1 MTNTTRRR
9 IRNSTIPLRMLLLLL
24 LLLLLV
30 LAADTIPILFATA
43 AALDIDADAAVN
55 GSAGTMNTAIVTMTT
70 DMGNPY
76 DFNSH
81 TNSFLVNS
89 RRLLNQKKKTK
100 VDIHVNATT
109 TKKPPPENDWFFPL
123 LLSCLAG
130 ASTCAGAAVVFCV
143 PASTIRHAMAGSL
156 SFAASVMITVSIV
169 SILPEVMTGLVEYR
183 TTTTTTATAT
193 DTTMDTAYPILH
205 TDLLVERGIAFGV
218 GVLAYVLLAK
228 LLQCLP
234 EPDTLYLLD
243 EAAVVKGQEDDDVKR
258 QYDLYLSEE
267 DEDEEDPGTATIRTT
282 RKRRGAGIL
291 SSSSSSSSPSTEE
304 AEADGDEDLPAFSKA
319 RRKRSWR
326 VALMLFTSLLLHNF
340 PEGLC
345 VVRTTSRAPGVV
357 PCCTVHRAR
366 TN

>member
-1 MTNTTRRR
+1 
-9 IRNSTIPLRMLLLLL
+9 MLLLILL
-24 LLLLLV
+24 IVV
-30 LAADTIPILFATA
+30 LAADTIPILSATA
-43 AALDIDADAAVN
+43 AALETETDAAVI
-55 GSAGTMNTAIVTMTT
+55 GSSAGTMNTTIVTMTT

-76 DFNSH
+76 DFNSN

-89 RRLLNQKKKTK
+89 MRLLNQKKKNTK
-100 VDIHVNATT
+100 VDIHVNDTTT
-109 TKKPPPENDWFFPL
+109 TKKPPENDWFFPL

-169 SILPEVMTGLVEYR
+169 SILPEVLTGLVESR
-183 TTTTTTATAT
+183 TTITTTDT
-193 DTTMDTAYPILH
+193 DTNAYPIVH
-205 TDLLVERGIAFGV
+205 TDLLIERGLAFGV

-243 EAAVVKGQEDDDVKR
+243 EAAMVAGQEEDDCKR

-267 DEDEEDPGTATIRTT
+267 EEEEDPDPGTATSLTT
-282 RKRRGAGIL
+282 RQRRGTGIL
-291 SSSSSSSSPSTEE
+291 PSSSSSSHSTEE
-304 AEADGDEDLPAFSKA
+304 ADRDGDEDLTAFSKA
-319 RRKRSWR
+319 RRQRSWR
-326 VALMLFTSLLLHNF
+326 VALMLFASLLLHNF

-357 PCCTVHRAR
+357 PCCTVHRER
-366 TN
+366 TT

>member
-1 MTNTTRRR
+1 MITNKTRRMINR
-9 IRNSTIPLRMLLLLL
+9 DTTILHILLLLL
-24 LLLLLV
+24 LIVV
-30 LAADTIPILFATA
+30 LAADTIPILSATA
-43 AALDIDADAAVN
+43 AALETDADAAVSDS
-55 GSAGTMNTAIVTMTT
+55 SAGSSTINTTIVTMTT
-70 DMGNPY
+70 EMGNPY
-76 DFNSH
+76 EFNSN

-89 RRLLNQKKKTK
+89 RRLLNQNQKTN
-100 VDIHVNATT
+100 VDIHGTNDNNT

-169 SILPEVMTGLVEYR
+169 SILPEVLTGLVESR
-183 TTTTTTATAT
+183 TTTETETTT
-193 DTTMDTAYPILH
+193 YPIVH
-205 TDLLVERGIAFGV
+205 TDLLIERGIAFGV

-234 EPDTLYLLD
+234 DPDTLYLLD
-243 EAAVVKGQEDDDVKR
+243 EAAMVAGQEEDDCKR

-267 DEDEEDPGTATIRTT
+267 EEEEDPGTATIRTT
-282 RKRRGAGIL
+282 RQRRGAGIL
-291 SSSSSSSSPSTEE
+291 PSSSSSSHSTED
-304 AEADGDEDLPAFSKA
+304 ADVDGDEDLTAFSKA
-319 RRKRSWR
+319 RRQRSWR
-326 VALMLFTSLLLHNF
+326 VTLMLFASLLLHNF

-357 PCCTVHRAR
+357 PCSTVHRER
-366 TN
+366 TT